1 VAKQD
6 RQSLPS
12 PLDRVMSTGVIG
24 GNGRTENHK
33 SGNQESHISIN
44 HEKQEDSNQGKSVS
58 VSPEKHINGNSE
70 RQEDSNQDGG
80 EMKKQTI
87 LISKQLAKRIKVYAT
102 QHDTSISDIATTALE
117 QYLAKHGE

>member
-1 VAKQD
+1 MAKQD

-33 SGNQESHISIN
+33 SGSQENHISIN
-44 HEKQEDSNQGKSVS
+44 
-58 VSPEKHINGNSE
+58 PE
-70 RQEDSNQDGG
+70 RQEDSNQNEA

-87 LISKQLAKRIKVYAT
+87 LISKQLAKRIKLYAT

-117 QYLAKHGE
+117 QYLVKHGE